1 MMSGGQM
8 KDIAVVKFGGSL
20 TKNKEAQKKFIKEL
34 AEVSKTQNNV
44 LVHGGGPEINNLLSR
59 LNIESKFVNGLR
71 YTDEQTLEAVE
82 MALSGKVNKMLTA
95 ELVKCGVKAVGIS
108 ARDAAI
114 AVCDVKKELGFVGEP
129 TKIDIS
135 LIETLINGGFFPV
148 ISSVGMAEDTHA
160 LNVNADVLAT
170 NIAIAF
176 KAAKLIFLTDVAGV
190 LDKDKKTIKEIKIS
204 EVDELIKTE
213 VITGGMIPKINSCK
227 QAVEKG
233 VKEVLIVD
241 GVSGIKNLNGTII
254 KN

>member
-1 MMSGGQM
+1 M
-8 KDIAVVKFGGSL
+8 KDIVVVKFGGSL
-20 TKNKEAQKKFIKEL
+20 TKNKDAQKKFIKEL
-34 AEVSKTQNNV
+34 SDVSKTQNIV

-95 ELVKCGVKAVGIS
+95 ELIKCGVKAVGIS
-108 ARDAAI
+108 ARDGAI
-114 AVCDVKKELGFVGEP
+114 AVCDVKNELGFVGEP

-135 LIETLINGGFFPV
+135 LIETLIKGGFFPV

-160 LNVNADVLAT
+160 VNVNADVLAT

-190 LDKDKKTIKEIKIS
+190 LDKDKNTIKEIKIN
-204 EVDELIKTE
+204 EVDNLIKTE

-241 GVSGIKNLNGTII
+241 GVSGIQNLKGTII

>member
-1 MMSGGQM
+1 MN
-8 KDIAVVKFGGSL
+8 DITVIKFGGSL
-20 TKNKEAQKKFIKEL
+20 TKNKDAQKKFIKEL
-34 AEVSKTQNNV
+34 SEISKTQNIV

-95 ELVKCGVKAVGIS
+95 ELIKCGVRAVGIS
-108 ARDAAI
+108 ARDGSI

-129 TKIDIS
+129 VKIDVS
-135 LIETLINGGFFPV
+135 LIQNLIDGGFFPV

-160 LNVNADVLAT
+160 LNINADTLAT
-170 NIAIAF
+170 NIAISF

-204 EVDELIKTE
+204 EVDNLIKTE

-241 GVSGIKNLNGTII
+241 GISGIKQLNGTVI

>member
-1 MMSGGQM
+1 MRSVSV
-8 KDIAVVKFGGSL
+8 IKFGGSL
-20 TKNKEAQKKFIKEL
+20 TKNKDAQKKFIKEL
-34 AEVSKTQNNV
+34 AEISKNNKII

-82 MALSGKVNKMLTA
+82 MALSGKVNKMLMA
-95 ELVKCGVKAVGIS
+95 ELINCGVRAVGIS
-108 ARDAAI
+108 ARDGAI
-114 AVCDVKKELGFVGEP
+114 AVCDVKQELGFVGEP

-148 ISSVGMAEDTHA
+148 ISSVGMAKDTHA
-160 LNVNADVLAT
+160 LNINADTLAT

-176 KAAKLIFLTDVAGV
+176 KADKLIFLTDVAGV
-190 LDKDKKTIKEIKIS
+190 LDKDKKTIKEIKVS
-204 EVDELIKTE
+204 EVDELIKNE

-227 QAVEKG
+227 KAVEEG
-233 VKEVLIVD
+233 VQEVLIVD
-241 GVSGIKNLNGTII
+241 GVSGIKNLNGTVI

>member
-1 MMSGGQM
+1 MN
-8 KDIAVVKFGGSL
+8 DITVIKFGGSL
-20 TKNKEAQKKFIKEL
+20 TKNKDAQKKFIKEL
-34 AEVSKTQNNV
+34 AEISKTQKIV

-95 ELVKCGVKAVGIS
+95 ELIKCGVKAVGIS
-108 ARDAAI
+108 ARDGSI
-114 AVCDVKKELGFVGEP
+114 AVCDVKEELGFVGEP

-135 LIETLINGGFFPV
+135 LIETLIKGGFFPV
-148 ISSVGMAEDTHA
+148 ISSVGMAKDTHA

-190 LDKDKKTIKEIKIS
+190 LDKDKNTIKEIKIN
-204 EVDELIKTE
+204 EVDNLIKDE

-233 VKEVLIVD
+233 VKEVLIID
-241 GVSGIKNLNGTII
+241 GASGIKKLNGTVII
-254 KN
+254 N

>member
-1 MMSGGQM
+1 M
-8 KDIAVVKFGGSL
+8 KDIVVVKFGGSL
-20 TKNKEAQKKFIKEL
+20 TKNKDAQKKFIKEL
-34 AEVSKTQNNV
+34 AEVSKTDNIV

-82 MALSGKVNKMLTA
+82 MALSGKVNKMLMS
-95 ELVKCGVKAVGIS
+95 ELIKCGIKAVGIS

-160 LNVNADVLAT
+160 LNINADVLAT
-170 NIAIAF
+170 NIAISF

-204 EVDELIKTE
+204 EVDNLIKSE

-227 QAVEKG
+227 RAVEKG
-233 VKEVLIVD
+233 VSEVLIVD
-241 GVSGIKNLNGTII
+241 GVSGIKKLNGTII

>member
-1 MMSGGQM
+1 M
-8 KDIAVVKFGGSL
+8 DNITVIKFGGSL
-20 TKNKEAQKKFIKEL
+20 TKNKEAQKKFIKDL
-34 AEVSKTQNNV
+34 AEISKTQNIV

-59 LNIESKFVNGLR
+59 LNIESNFVNGLR

-95 ELVKCGVKAVGIS
+95 ELINCGVKAVGIS
-108 ARDAAI
+108 ARDGSI
-114 AVCDVKKELGFVGEP
+114 AVCDVKEELGFVGEP

-148 ISSVGMAEDTHA
+148 ISSVGMAKDTHA

-176 KAAKLIFLTDVAGV
+176 KASKLIFLTDVAGV
-190 LDKDKKTIKEIKIS
+190 LNKDKNTIKEIKIA
-204 EVDELIKTE
+204 EVDNLIKDE

-233 VKEVLIVD
+233 VKEVLIID
-241 GVSGIKNLNGTII
+241 GASGIKKLNGTVI